1 MAFRSSMAAQPN
13 LASSSTSGP
22 LFASGG
28 GSKLRQTQVA
38 TKPVPVLDLPA
49 LQAASR
55 VLHEQLVKDSQIIP
69 DLGDMISGSPSSSS
83 YTVFPDDY
91 RAPFQKRRHIGIPES
106 LWQYYTSTDLATH
119 MGLLPQIDRV
129 WIAIDHNLFLWDYVD
144 GQELSSFVD
153 QPDVIAHV
161 ALVKPKSGV
170 FIDEITS
177 LLVICTPVT
186 VLLIGVSTTP
196 VPGPNNQTRK
206 EIKLYA
212 TDMSIAC
219 DVEMTSVIGT
229 EDGRIFMAGSQD
241 GNLYELHYQEK
252 EGWFGKRVQLINHS
266 VGGMQSLLPRIGA
279 SNADDRIMALVPDPA
294 RDCFYSLTAKNT
306 ISVWKT
312 NGEKHVQHLQTLS
325 NLYKA
330 AQDKVPGS
338 PALTPQ
344 TFHIAA
350 LHVIDPSE
358 SRAGVQLV
366 AITANGVRLYFSPG
380 STYGWS
386 ASAASGFRSLSLA
399 HVRLAPPNLIHPD
412 EQSNPYREGAGTYGI
427 GQGQQQPTSRPYII
441 TTLEDT
447 CYDLGITIAV
457 QRGDVADTDYLL
469 CIAPDLTQIGSLGQ
483 VRGPQVQ
490 QPQPQYVSHGYGT
503 TAAVAS
509 RVPLTERATLIPMSG
524 LTWALAPVPR
534 SKYSVA
540 TTTPANTPAP
550 LFANELATQFS
561 EPARQYI
568 FLTNGGLHWIAKRRA
583 VDALKD
589 AIEEFQVEGNAQ
601 PLIDLRDSYGRDQ
614 TCAML
619 LAIASGNT
627 FLDPMEQS
635 PVGSMSRVSSEL
647 SGVARQA
654 FYDFGERPTWSERV
668 TYGTSEGSG
677 TATFSGRR
685 EGLAL
690 YFARL
695 VRPFWKVKLTKPG
708 AHGLQELG
716 VPDDI
721 LVIAQ
726 KNLFALKELLDTNPY
741 LFHSAPGDHTGAR
754 SATGSEQEA
763 WKAEQSSVSQLLNL
777 LGRTIEAISFILLL
791 SDHRLGELISQCD
804 GEVQKVVSVLTFE
817 DLITVDKGVTAS
829 RALVNVIINQQI
841 GQQISVDTISEV
853 LQQRCGSFCSTDDVM
868 LYKARENIRRAVETR
883 NPTERQTWLG
893 ESLRLFMK
901 GARNLEFEKL
911 REICGDYQQLN
922 YAKGAVELPLH
933 CAQASD
939 TELLGQEYWIAGCPA
954 SDPRSQHWERRKR
967 CYELVLDSLSVFEER
982 CVASKQSSS
991 LSDDPETVRGHAYE
1005 LAFASEDEMFHSTL
1019 YDWLIERSMA
1029 DELLEMRPAYLE
1041 AHLRREPV
1049 TVEKF
1054 QLLWKFYVKDGQPLR
1069 AAEVLAILAESTEFN
1084 LALDTR
1090 LEYLTLA
1097 VGNAKSHP
1105 VSVGG
1110 RHETAI
1116 AFLTDLEEK
1125 LEVAQVQLE
1134 LFNTLVPRQ
1143 HEPDVVDRFKAL
1155 SLRLY
1160 NITELYQLWA
1170 EPLDLPLMKLLI
1182 LHVSQH
1188 RDESLVRP
1196 IWNRIFEEGMSSILS
1211 IEGVEPKVAAD
1222 RILAKVI
1229 PLGQRYYPSDSA
1241 FPLQHITSLLVRFSL
1256 THKGDIPYG
1265 WAPRILVQCGVP
1277 YPEVWDILH
1286 EMYESQV
1293 PPFNEQANVQAISSD
1308 IAVLLTDW
1316 IEEAKRPQSA
1326 ASRGE
1331 FPVFRI
1337 DQAVEQY
1344 LAELEPGRTETKAA
1358 YEAIKRQLR
1367 RHW

>member
-1 MAFRSSMAAQPN
+1 MSMAFRTSIAAQQN
-13 LASSSTSGP
+13 FASTSTSGP
-22 LFASGG
+22 LIASVNGG
-28 GSKLRQTQVA
+28 KLRQTQA
-38 TKPVPVLDLPA
+38 ASKPAPVLDLPA

-55 VLHEQLVKDSQIIP
+55 VLQEQLVKDSQIVP
-69 DLGDMISGSPSSSS
+69 DLGDMISGMPSSAS

-106 LWQYYTSTDLATH
+106 LWQYYTSTNLATH
-119 MGLLPQIDRV
+119 MGLLPDIDRV
-129 WIAIDHNLFLWDYVD
+129 WIAIDHNLFLWDYID

-153 QPDVIAHV
+153 QPDVITYV
-161 ALVKPKSGV
+161 ALVKPKPGV

-186 VLLIGVSTTP
+186 VLLLGVSTHL
-196 VPGPNNQTRK
+196 VPGPNNQTRT

-219 DVEMTSVIGT
+219 DVEMSAVIGT
-229 EDGRIFMAGSQD
+229 PDGRIFMCGTQD

-266 VGGMQSLLPRIGA
+266 VGGMQSLLPRLGTSSA
-279 SNADDRIMALVPDPA
+279 EDRIITLVPDPA
-294 RDCFYSLTAKNT
+294 RNCFYSLTGNNA
-306 ISVWKT
+306 ISIWRT
-312 NGEKHVQHLQTLS
+312 NGDKHIQHLQTIS

-344 TFHIAA
+344 NFTIIA
-350 LHVIDPSE
+350 LHVVHPNE

-366 AITANGVRLYFSPG
+366 AVTANGVRLYFSPSSYG
-380 STYGWS
+380 AGYGWS
-386 ASAASGFRSLSLA
+386 AAPASGFRPLSLA
-399 HVRLAPPNLIHPD
+399 HVRLPPPNLIHPD
-412 EQSNPYREGAGTYGI
+412 EQGRSFGDAAVGYGM
-427 GQGQQQPTSRPYII
+427 GQAQQAPPRPYI
-441 TTLEDT
+441 LANLQHS
-447 CYDLGITIAV
+447 CYDLGITVAS
-457 QRGDVADTDYLL
+457 QGADVADTDYIL
-469 CIAPDLTQIGSLGQ
+469 CMAPDLTQIGSLGQ
-483 VRGPQVQ
+483 LHTPQVQ
-490 QPQPQYVSHGYGT
+490 QPSQYTNPTYGT
-503 TAAVAS
+503 ATGPS
-509 RVPLTERATLIPMSG
+509 RPPLTERATLVSIPG
-524 LTWALAPVPR
+524 LTWGIAPVPR
-534 SKYSVA
+534 SKYSM
-540 TTTPANTPAP
+540 TTSAPANTPTP
-550 LFANELATQFS
+550 LVTNELATQLT

-568 FLTNGGLHWIAKRRA
+568 ILNNGGLHWIVKRRA
-583 VDALKD
+583 IDALKD
-589 AIEEFQVEGNAQ
+589 VIEEFQVEGNAQ
-601 PLIDLRDSYGRDQ
+601 PLIEFRDSYGRDQ

-635 PVGSMSRVSSEL
+635 PVGSMSHVGADL
-647 SGVARQA
+647 AAVARQA
-654 FYDFGERPTWSERV
+654 FYDFGERPTWAERV

-695 VRPFWKVKLTKPG
+695 VRPFWKVPITKT
-708 AHGLQELG
+708 AANGLQDLN
-716 VPDDI
+716 VPDDV
-721 LVIAQ
+721 LLTAQ

-741 LFHSAPGDHTGAR
+741 LFHSAPSDHTGAR
-754 SATGSEQEA
+754 SAAANEQEA
-763 WKAEQSSVSQLLNL
+763 WKAEQSSVSQLLGL
-777 LGRTIEAISFILLL
+777 LGRAIEAISFILLL
-791 SDHRLGELISQCD
+791 SDHHLGELISHCEPD
-804 GEVQKVVSVLTFE
+804 IQKLVSSLTFE
-817 DLITVDKGVTAS
+817 DLITSDKGVTAS
-829 RALVNVIINQQI
+829 RSLVNVIINQQI

-868 LYKARENIRRAVETR
+868 LYKARENVRKAVETR
-883 NPTERQTWLG
+883 NPIERQTWLG

-901 GARNLEFEKL
+901 GARNLEFDKL
-911 REICGDYQQLN
+911 REICGDYQQLS
-922 YAKGAVELPLH
+922 YAKGAVELPLY
-933 CAQASD
+933 CAQVFD
-939 TELLGQEYWIAGCPA
+939 TDLQGQEYWIAGCPA
-954 SDPRSQHWERRKR
+954 NDARGQFWERRR
-967 CYELVLDSLSVFEER
+967 QCYELVLDSLTVFEER
-982 CVASKQSSS
+982 CVAAGKQAAAQV
-991 LSDDPETVRGHAYE
+991 DDPEAVRGHAYE
-1005 LAFASEDEMFHSTL
+1005 LVFASEDEMFHSTL
-1019 YDWLIERSMA
+1019 YEWLIGRGMA

-1054 QLLWKFYVKDGQPLR
+1054 QLLWQFYVKDGQPLR
-1069 AAEVLAILAESTEFN
+1069 AAEVLAVLAESTEFN
-1084 LALDTR
+1084 LSLETR

-1097 VGNAKSHP
+1097 VSNAKSHP

-1125 LEVAQVQLE
+1125 LDVAQVQLE
-1134 LFNTLVPRQ
+1134 LFNTLLPRQ
-1143 HEPDVVDRFKAL
+1143 HDPEVAERFKAL
-1155 SLRLY
+1155 SYRLY
-1160 NITELYQLWA
+1160 NITELYQLYA
-1170 EPLDLPLMKLLI
+1170 DPLDLPLIKLLI
-1182 LHVSQH
+1182 LHVSEH
-1188 RDESLVRP
+1188 REENIVRP
-1196 IWNRIFEEGMSSILS
+1196 IWNRIFEEAV
-1211 IEGVEPKVAAD
+1211 EGVDAKVAAD
-1222 RILAKVI
+1222 RIIAKVV
-1229 PLGQRYYPSDSA
+1229 PLGQRFYPSESA
-1241 FPLQHITSLLVRFSL
+1241 FPLQHVASLLVRFAL
-1256 THKGDIPYG
+1256 AHKGEIPYG
-1265 WAPRILVQCGVP
+1265 WAPRILTQCGVP

-1316 IEEAKRPQSA
+1316 VEEAKRPQSA
-1326 ASRGE
+1326 AARGE

-1344 LAELEPGRTETKAA
+1344 LAELEPTRTETKAA

>member
-1 MAFRSSMAAQPN
+1 MAAQPN
-13 LASSSTSGP
+13 LAASSSSSGP
-22 LFASGG
+22 LFASVG
-28 GSKLRQTQVA
+28 GSRLRQTQAAA
-38 TKPVPVLDLPA
+38 TKPIPVLDLPA
-49 LQAASR
+49 LQAASQ
-55 VLHEQLVKDSQIIP
+55 LLQEQLVKDSQIIP
-69 DLGDMISGSPSSSS
+69 DLGDLISGSPSSAS

-106 LWQYYTSTDLATH
+106 LWQYYTSTNLATH
-119 MGLLPQIDRV
+119 MGLLPDIDRV

-153 QPDVIAHV
+153 QPDVITHV

-177 LLVICTPVT
+177 LLVLCTPVT

-196 VPGPNNQTRK
+196 VPGPNNQMRK

-212 TDMSIAC
+212 TDMSVTC
-219 DVEMTSVIGT
+219 DVEMSAVIGT
-229 EDGRIFMAGSQD
+229 PDGRIFMAGSQD

-279 SNADDRIMALVPDPA
+279 SNADDRIISLVSDAA

-312 NGEKHVQHLQTLS
+312 NGEKHVQHLQTIS

-330 AQDKVPGS
+330 TQDKAPGS
-338 PALTPQ
+338 PALAPQ
-344 TFHIAA
+344 SFSIAA

-358 SRAGVQLV
+358 SRSGVQLM
-366 AITANGVRLYFSPG
+366 ALTYNGVRLYFSPG
-380 STYGWS
+380 SAYGWS

-399 HVRLAPPNLIHPD
+399 HVRLPPPNLIHPD
-412 EQSNPYREGAGTYGI
+412 EQSNSYRGGAGAYGI
-427 GQGQQQPTSRPYII
+427 GPSQQQPTSRPYIVSS
-441 TTLEDT
+441 LENT
-447 CYDLGITIAV
+447 CYDLGITIGV

-469 CIAPDLTQIGSLGQ
+469 CMAPDLTQIGSMGQ
-483 VRGPQVQ
+483 LRGSQAQ
-490 QPQPQYVSHGYGT
+490 QPQPQYVGHGYGAT
-503 TAAVAS
+503 SAVAS

-524 LTWALAPVPR
+524 LTWASAPVPR

-540 TTTPANTPAP
+540 TTAPANTPAP
-550 LFANELATQFS
+550 LFTNELATQFS

-568 FLTNGGLHWIAKRRA
+568 FLTNGGLHWIVKRRA
-583 VDALKD
+583 VDALKE
-589 AIEEFQVEGNAQ
+589 AVEEFQVENNAQ
-601 PLIDLRDSYGRDQ
+601 PLIDLHDSYGRDQ

-627 FLDPMEQS
+627 FLDPMVQS

-647 SGVARQA
+647 SGVARRA
-654 FYDFGERPTWSERV
+654 FYDFGQRPSWSERV

-677 TATFSGRR
+677 TVTFSGRR
-685 EGLAL
+685 EGFAL

-716 VPDDI
+716 VSDDI

-726 KNLFALKELLDTNPY
+726 KNLFALKELLDTNPL

-763 WKAEQSSVSQLLNL
+763 WKAEQSSVSQLLSL
-777 LGRTIEAISFILLL
+777 LSRTIEAISFLLLL
-791 SDHRLGELISQCD
+791 SDHRLGQLISQCD
-804 GEVQKVVSVLTFE
+804 GEVQKLVSALTFE

-868 LYKARENIRRAVETR
+868 LYKARSENIRRSVETR

-933 CAQASD
+933 CAQTFD
-939 TELLGQEYWIAGCPA
+939 TNLQGQEYWLAGCPE
-954 SDPRSQHWERRKR
+954 SDPRSQFWERRKR
-967 CYELVLDSLSVFEER
+967 CYELVLDSLAVFEER
-982 CVASKQSSS
+982 CVPGKQSSS
-991 LSDDPETVRGHAYE
+991 LSDEPETIRGHAYE
-1005 LAFASEDEMFHSTL
+1005 LAFASEDEIFHSTL

-1069 AAEVLAILAESTEFN
+1069 AAEVLAILAESTNFN
-1084 LALDTR
+1084 LPLDSR

-1134 LFNTLVPRQ
+1134 LFNALLPRQ
-1143 HEPDVVDRFKAL
+1143 HEPDMIESFKTL
-1155 SLRLY
+1155 SSRLY
-1160 NITELYQLWA
+1160 NITELYQNWA
-1170 EPLDLPLMKLLI
+1170 EPLDLPLVKLLI

-1188 RDESLVRP
+1188 RDESIVRP
-1196 IWNRIFEEGMSSILS
+1196 IWNKMFEEA
-1211 IEGVEPKVAAD
+1211 IEGFEPKVAAD

-1241 FPLQHITSLLVRFSL
+1241 FPLQHIASLLVRFSL

-1265 WAPRILVQCGVP
+1265 WTPRILVQCGVP

-1316 IEEAKRPQSA
+1316 IEDAKRPQSVT
-1326 ASRGE
+1326 SRGD

-1344 LAELEPGRTETKAA
+1344 LAELEPGRTETKTA